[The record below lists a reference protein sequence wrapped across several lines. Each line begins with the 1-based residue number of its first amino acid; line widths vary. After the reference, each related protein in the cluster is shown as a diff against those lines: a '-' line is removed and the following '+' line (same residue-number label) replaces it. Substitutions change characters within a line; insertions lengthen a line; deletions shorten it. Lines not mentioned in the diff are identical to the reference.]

1 MSAAQH
7 MSRLEHNL
15 TSVSRTCAMNDLG
28 MLSEFDE
35 RFDKQ
40 CTDDVVMHA
49 Y

>member
-15 TSVSRTCAMNDLG
+15 TGVSRTCAMNDLG

-35 RFDKQ
+35 RFVRMMSL
-40 CTDDVVMHA
+40 CMHA